1 MSEQEVQDLV
11 KRWTDVELSGDAD
24 AYEELLTA
32 DFHGI
37 GPVGFVLNKEQWIGR
52 HRSGTMKNQA
62 FAVNDA
68 TVRVYGDTAVVIGV
82 QDQKTT
88 VMERDT
94 SGQFRLTLVAVK
106 QDGKWLLANA
116 QLSGPL
122 VDPKD
127 MPMNRPG

>member
-1 MSEQEVQDLV
+1 MSEQEVSDLI
-11 KRWTDVELSGDAD
+11 KRWVDVELRGDAD
-24 AYEELLTA
+24 AYDELVTD

-52 HRSGTMKNQA
+52 HRSGNLKNES
-62 FAVNDA
+62 FAVQDA
-68 TVRVYGDTAVVIGV
+68 ETQVHGDTAIVIGV

-88 VMERDT
+88 VMGRDT
-94 SGQFRLTLVAVK
+94 SGQFRVTLVAVK
-106 QDGKWLLANA
+106 QDGAWKLANA

-122 VDPKD
+122 RAPED